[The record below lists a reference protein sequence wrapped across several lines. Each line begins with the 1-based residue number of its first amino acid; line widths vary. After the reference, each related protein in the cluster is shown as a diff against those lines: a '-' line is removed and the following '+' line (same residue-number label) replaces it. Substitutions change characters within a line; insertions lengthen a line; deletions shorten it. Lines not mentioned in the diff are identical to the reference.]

1 MDVTADRRWRTRQSI
16 LIDEQKLKDEI
27 RGPRK
32 MDIYLSLARII
43 SPNSPTYNYSLNFVS
58 LRREFMNNSRVV
70 FAIKVLHRVTGCD
83 RISNQLELSSSP

>member
-32 MDIYLSLARII
+32 MDIYLSRSYHL
-43 SPNSPTYNYSLNFVS
+43 SKFSNYSFNFVS